1 VSDDALGFDLIY
13 QHIFRNY
20 YLLLPAMNKRLDMS
34 DASIF
39 THPTAAHYILRM
51 IELSMWEYYDFMPR
65 TRDLSSARRALL
77 RRFCEKVIG
86 LAEERVTGS
95 AGDALAA
102 RQPGLAM
109 PPGSSPTRGQTLRGR
124 RSLRAA
130 ALREED

>member
-1 VSDDALGFDLIY
+1 
-13 QHIFRNY
+13 
-20 YLLLPAMNKRLDMS
+20 MS

-51 IELSMWEYYDFMPR
+51 IDLGMWEYYDYMPR
-65 TRDLSSARRALL
+65 TRDLSAARRDLL

-86 LAEERVTGS
+86 EAEARTAGS

-109 PPGSSPTRGQTLRGR
+109 PPGSSPTRGQTLRQR
-124 RSLRAA
+124 RSLRTA